1 MLEPP
6 ARIAV
11 KLKLNVIMRYLI
23 KLWSNVRDLTLKS
36 TAPALI
42 HEEASII
49 KRAVRDHYS
58 RDIESIIIEGEDG
71 YRQAKDLM
79 KMLVPSHAKK
89 VQPYKD
95 TVTPIFNKYQIEDQ
109 LDSMNNRQV
118 QLKSGGYIVID
129 ITEALIAVDV
139 NSGQGNAWTKY

>member
-1 MLEPP
+1 M
-6 ARIAV
+6 
-11 KLKLNVIMRYLI
+11 
-23 KLWSNVRDLTLKS
+23 RDLTLES

-58 RDIESIIIEGEDG
+58 KDVEEVIVEGDEG

-95 TVTPIFNKYQIEDQ
+95 PIVPLFNRYHIEAQ
-109 LDSMNNRQV
+109 LATMNSSQV
-118 QLKSGGYIVID
+118 QLKSGGYESD
-129 ITEALIAVDV
+129 QALRELQQRLRSDV
-139 NSGQGNAWTKY
+139 RRRPSIR